1 MIEIWPAI
9 DLIDS
14 TSVRLT
20 EGDYTS
26 KEAMTRTAEEAVSFY
41 SQFECVTRIH
51 VIDLIAAKQQT
62 PIETDYIE
70 QLVGLTD
77 LPFEVGGGIR
87 SLETVETYFNK
98 GVQYIIVGT
107 KGIQDV
113 EWLKAAAE
121 HYPGRIYISVDA
133 FVDEIKVNGWL
144 ENTGIYLFDF
154 VAKINQLPLGGII
167 YTDISKDGKL
177 QGPNFELTAQLVNS
191 TPLPVI
197 ASGGIRNQADL
208 TQLEQAG
215 VQAAIVGKAANTESF
230 WEGLT

>member
-9 DLIDS
+9 DLINS

-26 KEAMTRTAEEAVSFY
+26 KEAMTRTAEEAVAFY
-41 SQFECVTRIH
+41 SQFKCVTRIH

-70 QLVGLTD
+70 QLVGLTH

-87 SLETVETYFNK
+87 SLETIETYFSK
-98 GVQYIIVGT
+98 GAQYIIVGT
-107 KGIQDV
+107 KGIQNTK
-113 EWLKAAAE
+113 WLKAVAE
-121 HYPGRIYISVDA
+121 QYPGRIYISVDA
-133 FVDEIKVNGWL
+133 FVDEIKINGWL
-144 ENTGIYLFDF
+144 ENTGINLFDF
-154 VAKINQLPLGGII
+154 VEKINHLPLGGII